1 MGFRKTRRHSGPT
14 AAQDLARTISIEEA
28 AYASAASLAGTRCPI
43 CGKTATGAR
52 VVGRMIQYQ
61 HRHKNTRAPY
71 RETTYC
77 EKDAG

>member
-1 MGFRKTRRHSGPT
+1 MGFGKTRRFNGPT
-14 AAQDLARTISIEEA
+14 AAIESTRIAKIEEA
-28 AYASAASLAGTRCPI
+28 AYASAASLAGTRCPV

-52 VVGRMIQYQ
+52 VVGRVIQYQ

-77 EKDAG
+77 EKDAS